1 MDFTSTV
8 RRHFRFPDCSRGYS
22 YHPVTILWILV
33 RGGISLSGIIPVWNR
48 WLSRCLHYGST
59 CALSVCRLSIHNRS
73 HGTPISAG
81 CTFCTCRLSSEL
93 VSNAVTDI
101 QKLIQGYVDPTVIQS
116 TTDAVTF
123 SLGLIFPIMNVFKA
137 LAVGLNLFKVA
148 CRNDSNITYPGSI
161 YAYGGPIL
169 ILCLQIMLLSLLLVL
184 ADRDL
189 SLPVIFRQ
197 QHNGGM
203 DEAGLAPHEAI
214 SEEVVR
220 VKQSESDL
228 LRLLHVSKSF
238 KSTVAVDDVS
248 LGLGQGEIL
257 ALLGPNGAGKTT
269 IVNMIRGEF
278 KPDSGNIFL
287 KGVDV
292 HKNTRLAQRYLG
304 VCPQFDALDLMTARQ
319 HLEFYA
325 RIKGVKNVKGAVNSV
340 MAKVGLT
347 PHASK
352 PASKLSGG
360 NKRKLSLG
368 IALMGNP
375 DVLLLDEPSSSM
387 DAAAK
392 RAMWKILA
400 DIAPGRSLLL
410 TTHSM
415 EEADALATR
424 AAIVS
429 RRLLAIGTTQV
440 LRQKYSNLY
449 HVQLVLRSAPSSSP
463 EEMQA
468 VEQWIRKQFNGVTFE
483 GENLG
488 GQIKFMIQNNPVT
501 TTADIENSPKTTIQ
515 PALKETDNR
524 SIIAQLIESLETNK
538 EILGLTDFSIGAP
551 TLEQVFLNVVKDNEA
566 FEEAPKTRWWSWLL

>member
-1 MDFTSTV
+1 
-8 RRHFRFPDCSRGYS
+8 
-22 YHPVTILWILV
+22 
-33 RGGISLSGIIPVWNR
+33 
-48 WLSRCLHYGST
+48 
-59 CALSVCRLSIHNRS
+59 
-73 HGTPISAG
+73 
-81 CTFCTCRLSSEL
+81 
-93 VSNAVTDI
+93 
-101 QKLIQGYVDPTVIQS
+101 
-116 TTDAVTF
+116 
-123 SLGLIFPIMNVFKA
+123 MNVFKA

-148 CRNDSNITYPGSI
+148 CRNDSTVAYPGSI

-169 ILCLQIMLLSLLLVL
+169 ILCLQILLFSLLLIL
-184 ADRDL
+184 TDRDL
-189 SLPVIFRQ
+189 SLPAIFKRQ
-197 QHNGGM
+197 RKDNM
-203 DEAGLAPHEAI
+203 DEAGLAPQGAI
-214 SEEVVR
+214 SDEVVR

-228 LRLLHVSKSF
+228 LRLIHVSKSF

-278 KPDSGNIFL
+278 KPDSGNIYL
-287 KGVDV
+287 KDVDV
-292 HKNTRLAQRYLG
+292 HKNTRLAQRSLG
-304 VCPQFDALDLMTARQ
+304 VCPQFDALDLLTARQ

-352 PASKLSGG
+352 AASKLSGG

-368 IALMGNP
+368 IALIGNP

-429 RRLLAIGTTQV
+429 KRLLALGTTQV

-449 HVQLVLRSAPSSSP
+449 HVQLVLKSAPSSTSQ
-463 EEMQA
+463 EMQT
-468 VEQWIRKQFNGVTFE
+468 VEQWIREHFDGIAFE

-488 GQIKFMIQNNPVT
+488 GQIKFMIPNNSTIKEDSFKFKASIEPVSSEVKYKSVIAKLIDT
-501 TTADIENSPKTTIQ
+501 LEAN
-515 PALKETDNR
+515 KET
-524 SIIAQLIESLETNK
+524 
-538 EILGLTDFSIGAP
+538 LGLIDYSIGAP
-551 TLEQVFLNVVKDNEA
+551 TLEQVFLSVVQDNEVY
-566 FEEAPKTRWWSWLL
+566 EEEKKKNWWSWML

>member
-1 MDFTSTV
+1 
-8 RRHFRFPDCSRGYS
+8 
-22 YHPVTILWILV
+22 
-33 RGGISLSGIIPVWNR
+33 
-48 WLSRCLHYGST
+48 
-59 CALSVCRLSIHNRS
+59 
-73 HGTPISAG
+73 
-81 CTFCTCRLSSEL
+81 
-93 VSNAVTDI
+93 
-101 QKLIQGYVDPTVIQS
+101 
-116 TTDAVTF
+116 
-123 SLGLIFPIMNVFKA
+123 MNVFKA
-137 LAVGLNLFKVA
+137 LAVGLNLFKIT
-148 CRNDSNITYPGSI
+148 CRGGHAVTYAGSI

-169 ILCLQIMLLSLLLVL
+169 ILCVQILLLSLLLIL

-189 SLPVIFRQ
+189 SLPAIFNRYRKD
-197 QHNGGM
+197 GSS
-203 DEAGLAPHEAI
+203 EAGLAPNEAV
-214 SEEVVR
+214 SDEVVR
-220 VKQSESDL
+220 VKQTESDL
-228 LRLLHVSKSF
+228 LRLLHVTKSF

-278 KPDSGNIFL
+278 GPDSGNIYL

-304 VCPQFDALDLMTARQ
+304 VCPQFDALDLLTTRQ

-325 RIKGVKNVKGAVNSV
+325 RIKGVKNVSGAVNSV

-352 PASKLSGG
+352 AASKLSGG

-387 DAAAK
+387 DASAK

-424 AAIVS
+424 GAIVS
-429 RRLLAIGTTQV
+429 KKLLALGTTQV
-440 LRQKYSNLY
+440 LRQKYSNMY
-449 HVQLVLRSAPSSSP
+449 HVQLVLKSAPSSTP
-463 EEMQA
+463 EEMQR
-468 VEQWIRKQFNGVTFE
+468 VERWIREHFKGVNFE
-483 GENLG
+483 GESLG
-488 GQIKFMIQNNPVT
+488 GQVKFMIPNTSVT
-501 TTADIENSPKTTIQ
+501 TTTEDGGPPSSDIQITEGGNKKTH
-515 PALKETDNR
+515 
-524 SIIAQLIESLETNK
+524 SVIARLIETLEANKDNLSLA
-538 EILGLTDFSIGAP
+538 DYSIGAP
-551 TLEQVFLNVVKDNEA
+551 TLEQVFLSVVKDNEA
-566 FEEAPKTRWWSWLL
+566 FEEEKKNRWWTWML